1 MNLEVIMKYK
11 NFIFDLDGTLLDT
24 VTDLQNSINYALS
37 LYGYGKKSYDE
48 VRSFLGNGIRRL
60 VELSVPNGVDN
71 KNFDH
76 ILQEFMA
83 YYNNHLIDCTLPY
96 ENIIAMLDIL
106 KKNKCKIAIVSNKA
120 DAFVKNLVNTFFRGC
135 VDISIGQNEKIRQK
149 PHSDMVEYALRN
161 LNIAKNDSVYLGD
174 SEVDIETAKNSG
186 LDCICVSWGFRSR
199 EQLLN
204 SGAKIIVDS
213 PLQIPNYME
222 VNND

>member
-1 MNLEVIMKYK
+1 MKYK

-60 VELSVPNGVDN
+60 VELSVPNGEDN

-76 ILQEFMA
+76 ILQEFMT

-96 ENIIAMLDIL
+96 DNII
-106 KKNKCKIAIVSNKA
+106 
-120 DAFVKNLVNTFFRGC
+120 KNLVDTFFRGY

-213 PLQIPNYME
+213 PLQIPNYMD

>member
-1 MNLEVIMKYK
+1 MSLGFADISGISPCRFQSAVRIKNTAARQKKKYQNMRCRK
-11 NFIFDLDGTLLDT
+11 YRDKGKITGTVFTAAMEMLLAMVYKLGLIFFNDSRFYNITPGEIA
-24 VTDLQNSINYALS
+24 NIFFS
-37 LYGYGKKSYDE
+37 
-48 VRSFLGNGIRRL
+48 RPLG
-60 VELSVPNGVDN
+60 
-71 KNFDH
+71 
-76 ILQEFMA
+76 
-83 YYNNHLIDCTLPY
+83 
-96 ENIIAMLDIL
+96 IL
-106 KKNKCKIAIVSNKA
+106 KENNCKIAIVSNKA
-120 DAFVKNLVNTFFRGC
+120 DAFVKNLVNTFFRGY

-213 PLQIPNYME
+213 PLQIPNYMD

>member
-1 MNLEVIMKYK
+1 MKYK

-48 VRSFLGNGIRRL
+48 MRSFLGNGIRRL

-71 KNFDH
+71 KNFEH
-76 ILQEFMA
+76 ILQEFMT

-96 ENIIAMLDIL
+96 DNIIKMLGIL
-106 KKNKCKIAIVSNKA
+106 KENNCKIAIVSNKA
-120 DAFVKNLVNTFFRGC
+120 DAFVKNLVDTFFRGY

-213 PLQIPNYME
+213 PLQIPNYMD